1 MKWIDDDYDS
11 DEKNKERKKRKEKKN
26 SFTHFFFI
34 IMNKRQE
41 SIFND
46 YLPYSINDA
55 NPRYT
60 YVYVKQKMKELYQNK
75 LNSDF
80 FIVH

>member
-1 MKWIDDDYDS
+1 MIMILMK
-11 DEKNKERKKRKEKKN
+11 KNKERKKRKEKKK
-26 SFTHFFFI
+26 THLHIFFFI